1 MFLAEAA
8 GTFRLVVH
16 VVHGVCYDSEIGSVG
31 HRAAQDE
38 MASDAMIH
46 GRLPGGVVS
55 EDEMKVNVYKINR
68 SMFFEVYVNQSIS
81 DGVIHENTG

>member
-1 MFLAEAA
+1 
-8 GTFRLVVH
+8 
-16 VVHGVCYDSEIGSVG
+16 
-31 HRAAQDE
+31 